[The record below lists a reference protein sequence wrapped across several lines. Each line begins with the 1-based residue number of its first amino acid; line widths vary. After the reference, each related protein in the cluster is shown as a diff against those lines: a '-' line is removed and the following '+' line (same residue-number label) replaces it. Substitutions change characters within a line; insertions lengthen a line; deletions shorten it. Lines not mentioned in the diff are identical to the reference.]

1 MHIAKTPVTAD
12 GVYFIAEA
20 GVNHNGDLD
29 AARDLVDAAADAGAD
44 AVKFQT
50 FSADRLVT
58 RDSPK
63 AEYQER
69 TTDGDSQYDML
80 RALELSATEHRELR
94 RHCEARGITFL
105 SSVFDPE
112 SANLLDDLDVAAIKI
127 GSGELTNQP
136 LLEHVAGLGRPLVV
150 STGMATMAEVDA
162 AVATIRGVDA
172 DVPLALL
179 HCTSVYPAD
188 VADVNLRAMQRMA
201 ERFDVPVGYSDHT
214 TAVETP
220 AFATAAGALV
230 LEKHFTLD
238 ATMDGPDHAASL
250 EPEALER
257 AVSLARQAAVAR
269 GSPEKRPVP
278 AEEDTRYTS
287 RKSLHATANVSAGQT
302 FTADSV
308 GVLRPAEGLPPSAFR
323 DVIGREAAVDLEE
336 GSAITADAV
345 RDFESTAEG
354 R

>member
-12 GVYFIAEA
+12 GVYVIAEA

-29 AARDLVDAAADAGAD
+29 TARDLVDAAADAGAD

-69 TTDGDSQYDML
+69 TTDGDSQYEML
-80 RALELSATEHRELR
+80 RALELSAAEHRELR

-172 DVPLALL
+172 DVPFALL

-257 AVSLARQAAVAR
+257 TVSLARRAAVAR

-287 RKSLHATANVSAGQT
+287 RKSLHATANVRAGQT

-336 GSAITADAV
+336 GAAITADAV